1 MHSILKLGILPKS
14 VLLELLR
21 GVILEGDIVKM
32 KRIAIII
39 TLFFASLVTS
49 AQEYQIRTNHNTN
62 LREGNS
68 LTAGVVVTVSSG
80 TVLHV
85 VGNVNRWLQ
94 INRNGNTVWMAEWVG
109 HTRVAASSETAPQV
123 DNCCFVDREC
133 NTDHEWTSGYWAFQN
148 GQCAA
153 PAQTQQQTTVQPA
166 TAQPSQVDNCCF
178 VDRQCNTDHEWTAG
192 YWAYQNNQCG
202 APGQSQQST
211 SPAAV
216 HVASDVDN
224 CCFLDWFCDSDDD
237 WLRGFYARQSGQCL
251 YGGVKVDGSQ
261 NFITLVDRAFDLLKR
276 HAPNWREYVV
286 AKLHAIKQIPK
297 GEGSGILIDTRTFVE
312 SVYGH
317 VPPDDYAVVSMVGRM
332 VHEACHVHQWDEGVA
347 TEGWRNEIRCV
358 REQLAASEAVDP
370 LNRQSPW
377 LRNLIANI
385 ENPEY
390 WWWTD

>member
-1 MHSILKLGILPKS
+1 MHSLLKLGILPKS

-62 LREGNS
+62 LREANS
-68 LTAGVVVTVSSG
+68 LTARIVVTVSSG

-85 VGNVNRWLQ
+85 VGNFNRWLQ
-94 INRNGNTVWMAEWVG
+94 INRNGSTVWMAEWVG

-312 SVYGH
+312 SVHGH